1 MLPRLA
7 TTLHD
12 FGLSFNKENY
22 NMHHTL
28 FQNVARI
35 LHESD
40 RFAIEGR
47 NTDHW
52 SLVYVPRSNSFKLKG
67 TLYDA
72 QWKKELYI

>member
-7 TTLHD
+7 TNLD
-12 FGLSFNKENY
+12 DLGLSFNKENY

-28 FQNVARI
+28 FQNVART
-35 LHESD
+35 LYEPD
-40 RFAIEGR
+40 RFVIEGR

-52 SLVYVPRSNSFKLKG
+52 NLVYEPGSNSFKLKG
-67 TLYDA
+67 TLCDA